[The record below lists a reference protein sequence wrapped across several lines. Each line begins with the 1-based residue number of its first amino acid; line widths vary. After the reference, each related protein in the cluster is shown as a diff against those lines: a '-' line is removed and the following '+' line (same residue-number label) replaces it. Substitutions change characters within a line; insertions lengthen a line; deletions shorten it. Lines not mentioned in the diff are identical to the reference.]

1 MVWINNIYLYL
12 GDYGMT
18 EEKTNCDNCL
28 TEPVGELVIRT
39 IAMPEDTNPLGDI
52 FGGWLLSQMDLGGLI
67 AATEISKGR
76 ITTVAIDAMRFWNP
90 VHVGD
95 IICVHADLKRI
106 GRTSITFLINAWA
119 VDQFT
124 KEDKHLVTEAQFTYV
139 SIDAYGKSLPI
150 KKVDE

>member
-1 MVWINNIYLYL
+1 MSE
-12 GDYGMT
+12 D
-18 EEKTNCDNCL
+18 KKQCKNCL
-28 TEPVGELVIRT
+28 TKPIGELVIRT

-76 ITTVAIDAMRFWNP
+76 ITTVAIDAMRFWHP

-95 IICVHADLKRI
+95 IICVHAELKRI

-119 VDQFT
+119 VEQFT
-124 KEDKHLVTEAQFTYV
+124 KIDKHLVTEAEFTYV
-139 SIDAYGKSLPI
+139 SIDINGKSLPI
-150 KKVDE
+150 